1 VHTGESEASRSPICS
16 LFEPLIQKLSSH
28 HRVGRPAGDSAQ
40 AFPDPDAPL
49 HAHVPILAARV
60 AHDPVLVVA
69 GVGAVPDHCDG
80 VVDSGVAG
88 ARQHPAL
95 VVLEGDGVDGHDD
108 RLLRHGALQRGLAV
122 GQNSRAMADPAAPA
136 LPLLAL
142 VGVLPRGGEAAVARD
157 PPHGRRG
164 IAAAASV
171 VGRGGAVHEL
181 LL

>member
-1 VHTGESEASRSPICS
+1 
-16 LFEPLIQKLSSH
+16 LSSH
-28 HRVGRPAGDSAQ
+28 HPVVRPAGDSAQ

-49 HAHVPILAARV
+49 HAHVPILAPRITPRV
-60 AHDPVLVVA
+60 LDDPVLVVA

-80 VVDSGVAG
+80 VVDSSVAG

-142 VGVLPRGGEAAVARD
+142 VGVLPCGGEAAER
-157 PPHGRRG
+157 
-164 IAAAASV
+164 S
-171 VGRGGAVHEL
+171 
-181 LL
+181 